1 MLNLELFAGSRW
13 IDLVAGVRVEV
24 LPLGTTLMSEVW
36 TDPALDVATDLAEGG
51 EVAVPPVVFAKA
63 IARRAIMSWEGVGDA
78 EGRPVAV
85 STAGI
90 DALME
95 VPAIHAAFRKAYI
108 SPGLSVVAEGN
119 GSAAAPNGI
128 SATAVAPT
136 AKPARRAATP
146 APMTKPTRK
155 ASKGGRS
162 GT

>member
-1 MLNLELFAGSRW
+1 MLNLELFAGTRW

-24 LPLGTTLMSEVW
+24 LPLGTTLMAEVW
-36 TDPALDVATDLAEGG
+36 TDPALAPAADIADETEL
-51 EVAVPPVVFAKA
+51 AVPPVAFAKA

-78 EGRPVAV
+78 KGRPVPV
-85 STAGI
+85 STEGI

-95 VPAIHAAFRKAYI
+95 VPAIHAAFRKTYI
-108 SPGLSVVAEGN
+108 APGLSVVAEGN

-128 SATAVAPT
+128 SATAGAPI

-146 APMTKPTRK
+146 APISKPSRR
-155 ASKGGRS
+155 AGKGGRS